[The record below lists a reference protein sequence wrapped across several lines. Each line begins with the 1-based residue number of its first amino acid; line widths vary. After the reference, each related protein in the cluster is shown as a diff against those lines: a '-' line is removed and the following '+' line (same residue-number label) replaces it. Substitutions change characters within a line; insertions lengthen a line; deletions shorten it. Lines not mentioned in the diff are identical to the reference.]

1 MKPKRPCPSLLSPT
15 ARLPCNP
22 SLAPPPQWSTVE
34 PEEGKE
40 LGAELRTQNLGRLHQ
55 G

>member
-1 MKPKRPCPSLLSPT
+1 MKPKSPCPSLLSPT

-22 SLAPPPQWSTVE
+22 GLIPPLRRSTVE

-40 LGAELRTQNLGRLHQ
+40 LGAEVRTQNLGRLHQ
-55 G
+55 